1 MHDDP
6 GSPPVLR
13 KVHPPQGFVEA
24 QQGPPAGVEKVPSL
38 PESLEVEP
46 GPPPGLKVIHPPQE
60 PVNPEPGCPAGLWKV

>member
-38 PESLEVEP
+38 PESLE
-46 GPPPGLKVIHPPQE
+46 GF
-60 PVNPEPGCPAGLWKV
+60 